1 LSPDLETAVT
11 LGRQLRRPELPTT
24 GARWCE
30 AALPEGSVYR
40 FLARERGRL
49 FPPELFG
56 DLFELTGRRSV
67 PPSILAVV
75 MVLQRLEGLS
85 DREAAD
91 RFAFDVRWRYA
102 AGVADAVAGEETA
115 SFAHTVLV
123 DLRARLRRSADPDRI
138 FRVTCALARQMGLVG
153 VRRVL
158 DSAPL
163 EDAVTTQDTVT
174 MLRGAIRGLLRAC
187 PPALKTK
194 VRAGLQRDDDYAA
207 PGKPACDWQDRQ
219 AREALVD
226 ALVRDAYRAHYALR
240 GERLDERTAEAAALL
255 ATVTGQDIEE
265 TTDGRFRIFAGT
277 APDRVIST
285 VDPQA
290 RHGHKTAAHGFD
302 GYKAHVAIDPDA
314 EVICAAEVSLATSGD
329 AVVAPRLLGDLTAD
343 GQGSGQAARAVVYG
357 DSAYG
362 TGTHLAWL
370 DQQRLTPMVKTQ
382 LPTAP
387 GGRFAKDQFRIDLQA
402 GTVTCPA
409 RVTVAISPA
418 RRGGGRARFGVACSG
433 CPLRNAC
440 TSSVRGRVV
449 AIHPHEATLALL
461 APASVIP
468 PGWPTTARP
477 GRRWNASSRTCC
489 AAATVAGV
497 PACGGWCGWARTS
510 SCWPRRST
518 WPGSPAS
525 GCTPPAPAGRSSPP
539 DGGDQL
545 PAPARQPLPQPAEP
559 LQLVTEHRP
568 PKTCATSLLWC
579 GSVSAISSRKRHD
592 ARRASTSSS
601 TV

>member
-1 LSPDLETAVT
+1 MT
-11 LGRQLRRPELPTT
+11 LGRQLRRPELPTV

-40 FLARERGRL
+40 FLARERARL
-49 FPPELFG
+49 FPAELFA
-56 DLFELTGRRSV
+56 DLFRPTGRRSV

-138 FRVTCALARQMGLVG
+138 FRVTCQLAREVGLVG

-174 MLRGAIRGLLRAC
+174 MIRGAIRGLLRAC
-187 PPALKTK
+187 PPPLKAK
-194 VRAGLQRDDDYAA
+194 VRAGLQRQDDYAA

-240 GERLDERTAEAAALL
+240 GERLDERVAEAAGLL

-265 TTDGRFRIFAGT
+265 TPDGRFRIFEGT

-290 RHGHKTAAHGFD
+290 RHGHKTTAHGFD
-302 GYKAHVAIDPDA
+302 GYKAHIAADPDS
-314 EVICAAEVSLATSGD
+314 EVICAAEVSAATSGD
-329 AVVAPRLLGDLTAD
+329 AVVAPTLLGDLAA
-343 GQGSGQAARAVVYG
+343 GEGEPGNEQAARAVVYG

-362 TGTHLAWL
+362 TGAHLAWL
-370 DQQRLTPMVKTQ
+370 EQQRLTPMVKAQ

-409 RVTVAISPA
+409 RVTVAIIPA
-418 RRGGGRARFGVACSG
+418 SRGGRARFGVACSV
-433 CPLRNAC
+433 CPLRQAC
-440 TSSVRGRVV
+440 TTSIRGRVV
-449 AIHPHEATLALL
+449 ALHPHEAALAAARIRQRDPAWLADYRATRPKVERKLAHLLRRRHGGRRARVRGLVRVAQDFKLL
-461 APASVIP
+461 AAAVNL
-468 PGWPTTARP
+468 ARL
-477 GRRWNASSRTCC
+477 
-489 AAATVAGV
+489 ATLGL
-497 PACGGWCGWARTS
+497 
-510 SCWPRRST
+510 RST
-518 WPGSPAS
+518 SRGW
-525 GCTPPAPAGRSSPP
+525 
-539 DGGDQL
+539 QL
-545 PAPARQPLPQPAEP
+545 QPA
-559 LQLVTEHRP
+559 
-568 PKTCATSLLWC
+568 
-579 GSVSAISSRKRHD
+579 
-592 ARRASTSSS
+592 
-601 TV
+601 

>member
-1 LSPDLETAVT
+1 VT
-11 LGRQLRRPELPTT
+11 LGRQLRRPELPTA

-40 FLARERGRL
+40 FLARERARL
-49 FPPELFG
+49 FPAELFS
-56 DLFELTGRRSV
+56 DLFQTTGRRSV

-138 FRVTCALARQMGLVG
+138 FRVTCQLARQVGLVG

-174 MLRGAIRGLLRAC
+174 MLRGAIRGLLRVC
-187 PPALKTK
+187 PPPLAAK
-194 VRAGLQRDDDYAA
+194 VRGLLQREDDYRA
-207 PGKPACDWQDRQ
+207 PGKPACDWTDRA

-240 GERLDERTAEAAALL
+240 DQRLDPRVAEAAELL

-265 TTDGRFRIFAGT
+265 TNDGRFRIFEGT
-277 APDRVIST
+277 APDRVVST

-302 GYKAHVAIDPDA
+302 GYKAHVAVDPDS
-314 EVICAAEVSLATSGD
+314 EVISAAEVSSATTGD
-329 AVVAPRLLGDLTAD
+329 GVVAPRLLEDLVQ
-343 GQGSGQAARAVVYG
+343 GQGEPAARAVVYG

-362 TGTHLAWL
+362 TGAHLAWL
-370 DQQRLTPMVKTQ
+370 AQQGWTPMVKTQ
-382 LPTAP
+382 VPTAP
-387 GGRFAKDQFRIDLQA
+387 GGRFAKDQFRLDLQA

-409 RVTVAISPA
+409 RVTVTIRSA
-418 RRGGGRARFGVACSG
+418 RRGGGRARFGRACSV
-433 CPLRNAC
+433 CPLRDAC
-440 TSSVRGRVV
+440 TTSLRGRVV
-449 AIHPHEATLALL
+449 AIHPREAEL
-461 APASVIP
+461 
-468 PGWPTTARP
+468 TTARTRQRDP
-477 GRRWNASSRTCC
+477 LWLGDYRATRPKVERKLAHLLRRRHGGRRARVRGLVRVTQDFKLL
-489 AAATVAGV
+489 AAAVNL
-497 PACGGWCGWARTS
+497 ARLATLGL
-510 SCWPRRST
+510 RST
-518 WPGSPAS
+518 AS
-525 GCTPPAPAGRSSPP
+525 GW
-539 DGGDQL
+539 QL
-545 PAPARQPLPQPAEP
+545 QPA
-559 LQLVTEHRP
+559 
-568 PKTCATSLLWC
+568 
-579 GSVSAISSRKRHD
+579 
-592 ARRASTSSS
+592 
-601 TV
+601 

>member
-1 LSPDLETAVT
+1 VT
-11 LGRQLRRPELPTT
+11 LGRQLRRPELPTA

-49 FPPELFG
+49 FPPELFA
-56 DLFELTGRRSV
+56 DLFQSTGRRSV

-102 AGVADAVAGEETA
+102 AGVADAVPGEETA

-123 DLRARLRRSADPDRI
+123 DLRARLRRSEDPDRI
-138 FRVTCALARQMGLVG
+138 FRVTCDLARQVGLVG

-187 PPALKTK
+187 PPELRAK
-194 VRAGLQRDDDYAA
+194 VRAGLQREEDYAA
-207 PGKPACDWQDRQ
+207 PGKPACDWTDRA

-226 ALVRDAYRAHYALR
+226 ALVRDAYRAHFALR
-240 GERLDERTAEAAALL
+240 GERLDPRVAEAAVLL

-265 TTDGRFRIFAGT
+265 TADGHFQIFEGT

-285 VDPQA
+285 VDPEA

-302 GYKAHVAIDPDA
+302 GYKAHVAIDPDS
-314 EVICAAEVSLATSGD
+314 EVISAAEVSAATSGD
-329 AVVAPRLLGDLTAD
+329 AVVASTLLEDLVQ
-343 GQGSGQAARAVVYG
+343 GQGEPTARAVVYG

-362 TGTHLAWL
+362 TGAHLAWL
-370 DQQRLTPMVKTQ
+370 DQQGLTPMVKTQ
-382 LPTAP
+382 VPTAP

-409 RVTVAISPA
+409 RVTVAIHPA
-418 RRGGGRARFGVACSG
+418 RRGGGRARFGVACSV
-433 CPLRNAC
+433 CPLRDAC
-440 TSSVRGRVV
+440 TSSIGGRVV
-449 AIHPHEATLALL
+449 AIHPREAELAAARARQRDPAWLADYRATRPKVERKLAHLLRRRHGGRRARVRGLVRVAQDLKLL
-461 APASVIP
+461 AAAVNLARFASLGLRSIST
-468 PGWPTTARP
+468 GW
-477 GRRWNASSRTCC
+477 
-489 AAATVAGV
+489 
-497 PACGGWCGWARTS
+497 
-510 SCWPRRST
+510 
-518 WPGSPAS
+518 
-525 GCTPPAPAGRSSPP
+525 
-539 DGGDQL
+539 QL
-545 PAPARQPLPQPAEP
+545 QPA
-559 LQLVTEHRP
+559 
-568 PKTCATSLLWC
+568 
-579 GSVSAISSRKRHD
+579 
-592 ARRASTSSS
+592 
-601 TV
+601 

>member
-1 LSPDLETAVT
+1 VT
-11 LGRQLRRPELPTT
+11 LGRQLRRPDLPAT

-30 AALPEGSVYR
+30 AALPEGSIYR
-40 FLARERGRL
+40 FLHRERARL
-49 FPPELFG
+49 FPPELFA
-56 DLFELTGRRSV
+56 DLFEQTGRRSV

-91 RFAFDVRWRYA
+91 RFAFDTRWRYA
-102 AGVADAVAGEETA
+102 AGVADAVPGEETA

-123 DLRARLRRSADPDRI
+123 DLRARLRRSQDPDRI
-138 FRVTCALARQMGLVG
+138 FRVTCELARQVGLVG

-187 PPALKTK
+187 PPPLAAR
-194 VRAGLQRDDDYAA
+194 VRARLRRDDDYVA
-207 PGKPACDWQDRQ
+207 PGKPTCEWEDPQ
-219 AREALVD
+219 AREELVD

-240 GERLDERTAEAAALL
+240 DQRLDPRVAEAAALL

-265 TTDGRFRIFAGT
+265 TPDGRFRIFEGT

-285 VDPQA
+285 VDPEA

-302 GYKAHVAIDPDA
+302 GYKGHVAVDPDS
-314 EVICAAEVSLATSGD
+314 EVITAAEVSPAATAD
-329 AVVAPRLLGDLTAD
+329 AVVAPTLLGDLAPD
-343 GQGSGQAARAVVYG
+343 NDEPAARAVVYA

-370 DQQRLTPMVKTQ
+370 DRQRLTPMVKTA

-387 GGRFAKDQFRIDLQA
+387 GGRFAKHQFRVDLQA
-402 GTVTCPA
+402 QTVTCPA

-418 RRGGGRARFGVACSG
+418 RRGGGRARFGAACSI
-433 CPLRNAC
+433 CPLRQGC

-449 AIHPHEATLALL
+449 TIHPHEAELAAARIRQRDPAWRADYRATRPKVERKLAHLLRRRHGGRRARVRGLVRVTHDFKLL
-461 APASVIP
+461 AGAVNL
-468 PGWPTTARP
+468 ARF
-477 GRRWNASSRTCC
+477 
-489 AAATVAGV
+489 AALGL
-497 PACGGWCGWARTS
+497 
-510 SCWPRRST
+510 RST
-518 WPGSPAS
+518 AS
-525 GCTPPAPAGRSSPP
+525 GWRV
-539 DGGDQL
+539 
-545 PAPARQPLPQPAEP
+545 QPA
-559 LQLVTEHRP
+559 
-568 PKTCATSLLWC
+568 
-579 GSVSAISSRKRHD
+579 
-592 ARRASTSSS
+592 
-601 TV
+601 